1 MGGKLSPDRNGGYSA
16 RSIPCRGVFRRELW
30 DMQKVKNFVGG
41 EWLSASPS
49 SWHELTNP
57 ATGEPLGKVPMCGTT
72 EVSEAVRAAREAFP
86 KWRETPVVQ
95 RARVLFK
102 FKALLEQHF
111 DDIARLV
118 TQENGK
124 TIDEARGSL
133 RRGIENVEHACGM
146 PTLMLGD
153 TLEDVASGIDCEYVR
168 QPMGVFAAITPFNF
182 PAMVP
187 LWFYPYAIAAG
198 NSFVLKPSEQV
209 PLSQLKIVELLQQAG
224 LPKGVMNL
232 VNGGKDAVDA
242 LLRHPDVAGVSFV
255 GSSPVARYVYK
266 TAAEHGKRVQALGGA
281 KNHMIVMPDADLDR
295 AVEAIG
301 ESVFGCAGQ
310 RCLAG
315 SVVVGTGSSYELLRE
330 KLVKHAKTLRLGN
343 GLDAG
348 VKMGPLVSQKHRE
361 RVLGFIEAG
370 VSEGAKLAL
379 DGRNAKVAKYPNGA
393 FIGATVFDQVDPAMQ
408 IGREEIFGPVAT
420 ITRADTLDEAVKRVR
435 ASEYGNA
442 VSIFT
447 TSGKAA
453 REFRYR
459 VGVSMIG
466 VNVGVAAPMA
476 FFPFGGTKG
485 SFFGDLK
492 AHGKDSVEFYTD
504 KKVVISRWT

>member
-1 MGGKLSPDRNGGYSA
+1 MKT
-16 RSIPCRGVFRRELW
+16 IPNL
-30 DMQKVKNFVGG
+30 VGG
-41 EWLSASPS
+41 EWLAPATPE
-49 SWHELTNP
+49 WRELVNP
-57 ATGEPLGKVPMCGTT
+57 ATGDVLGRVPMGGVA
-72 EVSEAVRAAREAFP
+72 EVDQAVGAASAAFP

-95 RARVLFK
+95 RARVLFR
-102 FKALLEQHF
+102 FRALLDEHF
-111 DDIARLV
+111 DEIARLV

-124 TIDEARGSL
+124 TLDEARGSL

-146 PTLMLGD
+146 PTLMMGES
-153 TLEDVASGIDCEYVR
+153 LEDVASGIDCEYVR

-187 LWFYPYAIAAG
+187 LWFFPYAIAAG
-198 NSFVLKPSEQV
+198 NTFGEQV
-209 PLSQLKIVELLQQAG
+209 PLTQVRIAELLQEAG
-224 LPKGVMNL
+224 LPKGVMNI
-232 VNGGKDAVDA
+232 VHGGKDAVDA
-242 LLRHPDVAGVSFV
+242 LLRHPDVVGVSFV
-255 GSSPVARYVYK
+255 GSSPIARYIYK

-281 KNHMIVMPDADLDR
+281 KNHLVVMPDADLDR
-295 AVEAIG
+295 AVGIIS

-315 SVVVGTGSSYELLRE
+315 SMIVGAGKAYEPLRE
-330 KLVKHAKTLRLGN
+330 RLVDAAKSLRLGY

-348 VKMGPLVSQKHRE
+348 VNMGPVVSHKHRE
-361 RVLGFIEAG
+361 RVLGYIDSG
-370 VSEGAKLAL
+370 VSEGARLAL
-379 DGRNAKVAKYPNGA
+379 DGRSAKVADYPKGA
-393 FIGATVFDQVDPAMQ
+393 FVGPTVFENVEPSMK
-408 IGREEIFGPVAT
+408 IGREEIFGPVAAVIRAESLDDA
-420 ITRADTLDEAVKRVR
+420 ITRVH
-435 ASEYGNA
+435 ASEFANA

-447 TSGKAA
+447 NSGRAA

-466 VNVGVAAPMA
+466 VNIGVAAPMA

-504 KKVVISRWT
+504 KKVVISRWN

>member
-1 MGGKLSPDRNGGYSA
+1 
-16 RSIPCRGVFRRELW
+16 
-30 DMQKVKNFVGG
+30 
-41 EWLSASPS
+41 
-49 SWHELTNP
+49 
-57 ATGEPLGKVPMCGTT
+57 VPMCGTT
-72 EVSEAVRAAREAFP
+72 EVSEAVGAAHDAFQ

-95 RARVLFK
+95 RARYLFK
-102 FKALLEQHF
+102 FKTLLEQNF
-111 DDIARLV
+111 DEIARIV

-124 TIDEARGSL
+124 TIDESRGSL

-146 PTLMLGD
+146 PTLMMGD
-153 TLEDVASGIDCEYVR
+153 SLEDISAGIDCEYFR
-168 QPMGVFAAITPFNF
+168 QPLGVFAAITPFNF

-198 NSFVLKPSEQV
+198 NTFVLKPSEQV
-209 PLSQLKIVELLQQAG
+209 PLSQLRIVELLHQTG
-224 LPKGVMNL
+224 LPKGVMN
-232 VNGGKDAVDA
+232 VVHGGKDAVDA
-242 LLRHPDVAGVSFV
+242 LLRHPNIAGISFV
-255 GSSPVARYVYK
+255 GSSPVARYIYK

-281 KNHMIVMPDADLDR
+281 KNHVIVMPDADLDK
-295 AVEAIG
+295 AVDIIS

-315 SVVVGTGSSYELLRE
+315 SVIIGTGKSYEPLKERLMDS
-330 KLVKHAKTLRLGN
+330 AKRLRLGN

-348 VKMGPLVSQKHRE
+348 VSMGPLVSQKHRE
-361 RVLGFIEAG
+361 KVLSYIESG
-370 VSEGAKLAL
+370 VSEGAKLAV
-379 DGRNAKVAKYPNGA
+379 DGRKVNVPQYPKGA
-393 FIGATVFDQVDPAMQ
+393 FVGATVFDEVDPSMK

-420 ITRADTLDEAVKRVR
+420 VSRADNLDEAIARVHG
-435 ASEYGNA
+435 SEFANA

-447 TSGKAA
+447 TSGRAA

-466 VNVGVAAPMA
+466 VNIGVAAPMA

-492 AHGKDSVEFYTD
+492 AHGKDSVDFYTD
-504 KKVVISRWT
+504 KKVVISRWS

>member
-1 MGGKLSPDRNGGYSA
+1 METVR
-16 RSIPCRGVFRRELW
+16 
-30 DMQKVKNFVGG
+30 NFVGG
-41 EWLSASPS
+41 EWQSPTPAN
-49 SWHELTNP
+49 WHDLTNP
-57 ATGEPLGKVPMCGTT
+57 ATGDPLGRVPMCGTT

-95 RARVLFK
+95 RARYLFK
-102 FKALLEQHF
+102 FKALLEQNF
-111 DDIARLV
+111 DEIARIV

-133 RRGIENVEHACGM
+133 RRGLENVEHACGM
-146 PTLMLGD
+146 PTMMMGD
-153 TLEDVASGIDCEYVR
+153 SLEDVATGIDCEYMR

-198 NSFVLKPSEQV
+198 NTFVLKPSEQV
-209 PLSQLKIVELLQQAG
+209 PLSQVKIVELLQQTG

-232 VNGGKDAVDA
+232 VHGGKDAVDA
-242 LLRHPDVAGVSFV
+242 LLRNPDVIGVSFV
-255 GSSPVARYVYK
+255 GSSPVARYIYK

-281 KNHMIVMPDADLDR
+281 KNHVIVMPDADMDR
-295 AVEAIG
+295 AVEIIS

-315 SVVVGTGSSYELLRE
+315 SVIIGTGKSYEPLRE
-330 KLVKHAKTLRLGN
+330 KLVDSARGLRLGN

-348 VKMGPLVSQKHRE
+348 VSMGPLVSQKHRE
-361 RVLGFIEAG
+361 KVLSYIESG
-370 VSEGAKLAL
+370 VSEGAKLAV
-379 DGRNAKVAKYPNGA
+379 DGRSVTVPKYPNGA
-393 FIGATVFDQVDPAMQ
+393 FLGATVFDEVDPGMK

-420 ITRADTLDEAVKRVR
+420 VSRAKTLDEAISRVQG
-435 ASEYGNA
+435 SEFANA

-447 TSGKAA
+447 SSGKSA

-466 VNVGVAAPMA
+466 VNIGVAAPMA

-504 KKVVISRWT
+504 KKVVISRWL

>member
-1 MGGKLSPDRNGGYSA
+1 
-16 RSIPCRGVFRRELW
+16 
-30 DMQKVKNFVGG
+30 MQTVKNFVGG
-41 EWLSASPS
+41 EWLAPTPS
-49 SWHELTNP
+49 NWHELTNP
-57 ATGEPLGKVPMCGTT
+57 ATGEKLGRVPLCGNT
-72 EVSEAVRAAREAFP
+72 EVNEAVRAAREAFP

-95 RARVLFK
+95 RARYLFK

-111 DDIARLV
+111 DDIARIV
-118 TQENGK
+118 VQENGK

-146 PTLMLGD
+146 PTLMMGD
-153 TLEDVASGIDCEYVR
+153 SLEDIATGIDCEYVR

-198 NSFVLKPSEQV
+198 NTFVLKPSEQV
-209 PLSQLKIVELLQQAG
+209 PLSQLRIVELLEHTG
-224 LPKGVMNL
+224 LPEGVMN
-232 VNGGKDAVDA
+232 VVHGGKDAVDA

-255 GSSPVARYVYK
+255 GSSPVARYIYK

-281 KNHMIVMPDADLDR
+281 KNHMIVMPDADMDK
-295 AVEAIG
+295 AVSIVA
-301 ESVFGCAGQ
+301 ESAFGCAGQ

-315 SVVVGTGSSYELLRE
+315 SVVIATGKSYEPFRE
-330 KLVKHAKTLRLGN
+330 RLVEAAKNLRLGN

-348 VKMGPLVSQKHRE
+348 IDMGPVVSHKHRE
-361 RVLGFIEAG
+361 KVLGFIESG
-370 VSEGAKLAL
+370 VSDGAKLAL
-379 DGRNAKVAKYPNGA
+379 DGRTATVAKYPKGA
-393 FIGATVFDQVDPAMQ
+393 FVGPTVFDAVDPSMK
-408 IGREEIFGPVAT
+408 IGREEIFGPVAGVT
-420 ITRADTLDEAVKRVR
+420 HAPTLEEAITRVQR
-435 ASEYGNA
+435 SEFANA

-466 VNVGVAAPMA
+466 VNIGVAAPMA

-504 KKVVISRWT
+504 KKVVISRW

>member
-1 MGGKLSPDRNGGYSA
+1 
-16 RSIPCRGVFRRELW
+16 
-30 DMQKVKNFVGG
+30 MQTVRNFVGG
-41 EWLSASPS
+41 EWLSPTPS
-49 SWHELTNP
+49 TWQELTNP
-57 ATGEPLGKVPMCGTT
+57 ATGEPLGRVPMCGTT

-102 FKALLEQHF
+102 FKALLDAHF
-111 DDIARLV
+111 DEIARIV

-146 PTLMLGD
+146 PTLMMGD
-153 TLEDVASGIDCEYVR
+153 SLEDVAAGIDCEYMR
-168 QPMGVFAAITPFNF
+168 QPMGVFAAVTPFNF

-198 NSFVLKPSEQV
+198 NTFVLKPSEQV
-209 PLSQLKIVELLQQAG
+209 PLSQVRIVELLQQAG
-224 LPKGVMNL
+224 LPKGVMNI
-232 VNGGKDAVDA
+232 VHGGKDVVDA
-242 LLRHPDVAGVSFV
+242 LLRHPDVVGVSFV
-255 GSSPVARYVYK
+255 GSSPVARYIYK

-281 KNHMIVMPDADLDR
+281 KNHMIVMPDADIDR
-295 AVEAIG
+295 AVDIIS

-315 SVVVGTGSSYELLRE
+315 SVVVGTGKSYEPLKE
-330 KLVKHAKTLRLGN
+330 KLAQSARSLRLGY

-348 VKMGPLVSQKHRE
+348 VNMGPLVSQKHRE
-361 RVLGFIEAG
+361 RVLSYIESG
-370 VSEGAKLAL
+370 VHDGAKLTL
-379 DGRNAKVAKYPNGA
+379 DGRKASVPQYPKGA
-393 FIGATVFDQVDPAMQ
+393 FIGPTIFDQVDASMK

-420 ITRADTLDEAVKRVR
+420 ISRADTLDEAIGRVHG
-435 ASEYGNA
+435 SEFANA

-447 TSGKAA
+447 TSGRAA

-466 VNVGVAAPMA
+466 VNIGVAAPMA

-492 AHGKDSVEFYTD
+492 AHGKDSVDFFTD